1 MAKSIRNSWLSKK
14 KTSTKISNKKLD
26 EIYEC
31 AIKEGALAGKVS
43 GAGGGGFMWF
53 IVDPEKKINVIDKLN
68 EFGGF
73 VSNCKFTEKGC
84 ESWTL

>member
-1 MAKSIRNSWLSKK
+1 M
-14 KTSTKISNKKLD
+14 TSQKISNENID
-26 EIYEC
+26 HIYES
-31 AIKEGALAGKVS
+31 AINKGALAGKVS

-53 IVDPEKKINVIDKLN
+53 IVNPEKKIDVMNTLK